1 MLCVL
6 VWRAG
11 EGRASTAAAA
21 PPPCKGFVNA
31 LLFLGNITR
40 KMKLRE
46 GVIKVGDSLRKET
59 LVPLFF
65 TFYIFLPLCSPALP
79 SPSALIP
86 PSASLL
92 VSFPSVPP
100 TVGRRPR
107 EGFGGDR
114 ASEKHL
120 IISIFRGLSACCREF
135 SSNSDQIPASASPRR
150 DKASDVPIRP
160 DSPKLQCPIQFQ
172 RPQAP
177 PHLNNCGGGAEAP
190 RAGQTLCLISDNKC
204 CLALWPRFSQT
215 ALKLNDSVIPLIC
228 WR

>member
-1 MLCVL
+1 
-6 VWRAG
+6 
-11 EGRASTAAAA
+11 
-21 PPPCKGFVNA
+21 
-31 LLFLGNITR
+31 
-40 KMKLRE
+40 MKLHE

-59 LVPLFF
+59 QALLFF
-65 TFYIFLPLCSPALP
+65 TVYIFLPLCSPAL
-79 SPSALIP
+79 SSASALIP
-86 PSASLL
+86 PSPSLL
-92 VSFPSVPP
+92 VSFPPVPP
-100 TVGRRPR
+100 AVGRRPR

-172 RPQAP
+172 GPQAP

-204 CLALWPRFSQT
+204 CLALWPRFSEIL
-215 ALKLNDSVIPLIC
+215 LKLNGSVIPLIC
-228 WR
+228 